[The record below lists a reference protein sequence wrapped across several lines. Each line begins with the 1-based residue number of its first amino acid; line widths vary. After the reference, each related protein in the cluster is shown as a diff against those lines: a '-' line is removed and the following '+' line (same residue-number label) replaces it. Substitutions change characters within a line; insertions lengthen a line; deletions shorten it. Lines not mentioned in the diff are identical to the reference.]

1 MNNIFN
7 GPVADEL
14 LDFLRFKRSLGY
26 GYMRAEFTLREF
38 DRFLIEYV
46 ARNHRWR
53 LDQAA
58 IAWLSSKPGRK
69 AVSVSD
75 DAAVLRQ
82 FFRYLRRSSNS
93 GTVSEPIWP
102 HLPTESDF
110 VPYFLSE
117 KDILTLLRL
126 SADLKR
132 PPFRAA
138 LYRTLILI
146 LYCTG
151 IRFGEA
157 LRLRMRDV
165 DTRSAVLYVDTFKG
179 RARGV
184 QIDQAV
190 VVDGRFRPGGH
201 DHLGVV
207 GDIREDGLDNPP
219 PPTLFVPTAQLDNEF
234 TQLMNKVVATSFVVR
249 TKPAPMSVA
258 AEVQRE
264 VSAAGGDVAAFDFR
278 PMESVLAGSIVR
290 QRFNMLL
297 LGTFAGMALT
307 LSALGL
313 YGVISYAVARR
324 THEVGIRMALGAAHA
339 DVLRLIVGQGMKVVA
354 IGLALGIGLA
364 LLSTR
369 LISRLL
375 YGARPTDAATLG
387 IASLGLVVVAFL
399 ATYIP
404 ARRAMRVDPMVALR
418 YE

>member
-1 MNNIFN
+1 MVIIN
-7 GPVADEL
+7 
-14 LDFLRFKRSLGY
+14 
-26 GYMRAEFTLREF
+26 
-38 DRFLIEYV
+38 
-46 ARNHRWR
+46 
-53 LDQAA
+53 
-58 IAWLSSKPGRK
+58 
-69 AVSVSD
+69 
-75 DAAVLRQ
+75 
-82 FFRYLRRSSNS
+82 
-93 GTVSEPIWP
+93 
-102 HLPTESDF
+102 
-110 VPYFLSE
+110 
-117 KDILTLLRL
+117 
-126 SADLKR
+126 
-132 PPFRAA
+132 
-138 LYRTLILI
+138 
-146 LYCTG
+146 
-151 IRFGEA
+151 EA
-157 LRLRMRDV
+157 L
-165 DTRSAVLYVDTFKG
+165 
-179 RARGV
+179 AR
-184 QIDQAV
+184 QY
-190 VVDGRFRPGGH
+190 FRGGFPIGE
-201 DHLGVV
+201 HLTITGGAATGARTIIGVV

-249 TKPAPMSVA
+249 TKPAPTSVA

-278 PMESVLAGSIVR
+278 PMESVLAGSIVH

-369 LISRLL
+369 LISSLL
-375 YGARPTDAATLG
+375 YGVRPTDAATLAV
-387 IASLGLVVVAFL
+387 ASLGLVVVAFL

-404 ARRAMRVDPMVALR
+404 ARRAMRIDPMVALR